1 VGLGIGISLELKPYG
16 SAGAVAEPRISLS
29 SDTLAEGAS
38 GRKVGDLSVVNGSGS
53 YTFSI
58 TADPDNKFTIA
69 NGDELTLDN
78 AIDYETATSHLVTI
92 QADNGVDTPI
102 SRQFTIT
109 VTDVDDTAPTI
120 TSANSGSIAE
130 NAQLAFALTAN
141 ESVTWSITGG
151 ADQARFEISGSTL
164 RWASNGTKNY
174 ESPDD
179 ADTNNAYVVQV
190 TATDGAGNTTNQTVT
205 ITVTDVAS
213 PTITS
218 SNTAS
223 VAENA
228 TLSRALTA
236 NESVTWSIVGGADQA
251 QFEISGSTLRWS
263 SNGTRNYESPAD
275 ADTNNA
281 YVVTVRATSV
291 ATGETADQTITI
303 TVTDVDEVAPSITS
317 SASVDATDDATLSH
331 SLTADETVT
340 WSIIGGADAA
350 QFEISGSTLRWAS
363 NGTRDYEAP
372 ADADTN
378 NAYVVTVRATDTAG
392 NTTNQTITVTVQSG
406 TVTINAPVLEWDEDA
421 GDSTPDLVAYFDMTV
436 LEDDEAQFQLDTSNT
451 FPSPDQDVTVTIDA
465 AAAAAEQLATAL
477 TALGTG
483 TYYAR
488 VRVVRG
494 GNSSDWS
501 NVVTITI
508 DVTAPTI
515 TSSATVAVDEN
526 DELAHELTANEA
538 VTWSIVGGADAAEFD
553 LSGAYLTWDANGT
566 KDYEAPDDA
575 GTNNVYNVT
584 VRATDAAG
592 NTTDQNIAVTVN
604 DVSDTDTTAPTI
616 TSSATIN
623 VDENAT
629 LAHTLTANESVTW
642 SIVGGNDAADFEISG
657 GNTLRWASNGTKD
670 YEAPDDTGANN
681 VYNVTVRATDVASN
695 TTDQNIAVTVNDV
708 AEGGSFHPL
717 DLFAAGGDGFFYD
730 FDHTASQ
737 MYTDNGTTPV
747 SANNDL
753 VYRVDCQETDV
764 AAVQATSANRFVYKT
779 NSGNPYVESADG
791 LRNLVMASGNDILDG
806 KTFSTIVVGFRP
818 DAGNNWFSYALQI
831 PNWSNSARHGVGAN
845 ASENVV
851 SYARRLTAD
860 AEQQVASSTAF
871 TDDDVVAISTVSPVS
886 GAHALRVNGASEGS
900 ATLPSTGANF
910 TAGELGSSQPT
921 IGFWDGPGN
930 VFVGRI
936 YFVFIIDRALTTD
949 ERDDFEAWA
958 QTRMGFTF

>member
-1 VGLGIGISLELKPYG
+1 MTFCVGVGVGVWPTT
-16 SAGAVAEPRISLS
+16 AGGGGAAEAIITLS
-29 SDTLAEGAS
+29 PATIVEGAS
-38 GRKVGDLSVVNGSGS
+38 GRKVGDLSVANGSGS

-92 QADNGVDTPI
+92 EADNGVDTPI

-120 TSANSGSIAE
+120 TSANSGSVAE
-130 NAQLAFALTAN
+130 NAQLSFALTAN
-141 ESVTWSITGG
+141 EAVTWSITGG
-151 ADQARFEISGSTL
+151 ADAARFEISGSTL
-164 RWASNGTKNY
+164 RWVSNGTKNY

-179 ADTNNAYVVQV
+179 ADTNNTYVVQV
-190 TATDGAGNTTNQTVT
+190 TATDGAGNATNQTIT
-205 ITVTDVAS
+205 ITVSDVTN

-218 SNTAS
+218 SNTVS

-291 ATGETADQTITI
+291 ATGETADQTITV
-303 TVTDVDEVAPSITS
+303 TVTDVDEVAPTITS

-331 SLTADETVT
+331 ALTANETVT

-372 ADADTN
+372 ADADAN
-378 NAYVVTVRATDTAG
+378 NAYIVQVRATDTAS
-392 NTTNQTITVTVQSG
+392 NTSDQTITVTVQSG

-421 GDSTPDLVAYFDMTV
+421 GDSTPDLIAYFDITV

-465 AAAAAEQLATAL
+465 AAAAAEQLGTAL

-515 TSSATVAVDEN
+515 TSSATANVDEN
-526 DELAHELTANEA
+526 DTLAHELTANEA

-566 KDYEAPDDA
+566 KDYESPDDA

-629 LAHTLTANESVTW
+629 LAHTLTADESVTW

-681 VYNVTVRATDVASN
+681 VYNVTVRATDGASN

-708 AEGGSFHPL
+708 AEGGASPTWTHVYDYANDYNFGVSDPVYSSVDIGPANVARKVVFSVSSQARWVTNVKLGGTGGSSLTEAIATTTGNLASGGYHGHWYLDIDVGHPL
-717 DLFAAGGDGFFYD
+717 YSSTTADLVVYVAFPDLVAMSMWVGENVATGAPSDTAVKAVDAVADPQVLGSALTVGTDGMGLLTFHTYTDCPARILTGWTEDSQVLAAGTD
-730 FDHTASQ
+730 FPTVL
-737 MYTDNGTTPV
+737 V
-747 SANNDL
+747 SG
-753 VYRVDCQETDV
+753 R
-764 AAVQATSANRFVYKT
+764 AA
-779 NSGNPYVESADG
+779 
-791 LRNLVMASGNDILDG
+791 ASGTPQIE
-806 KTFSTIVVGFRP
+806 
-818 DAGNNWFSYALQI
+818 GNNGGNGYGFGGS
-831 PNWSNSARHGVGAN
+831 SF
-845 ASENVV
+845 
-851 SYARRLTAD
+851 
-860 AEQQVASSTAF
+860 VAS
-871 TDDDVVAISTVSPVS
+871 V
-886 GAHALRVNGASEGS
+886 
-900 ATLPSTGANF
+900 
-910 TAGELGSSQPT
+910 
-921 IGFWDGPGN
+921 WD
-930 VFVGRI
+930 
-936 YFVFIIDRALTTD
+936 A
-949 ERDDFEAWA
+949 A
-958 QTRMGFTF
+958 